1 MNKKNTLVFFGNERL
16 ATGLN
21 TKTPTLR
28 RLIGAGYNVK
38 AVVTNFEQA
47 VSRKS
52 RELEI
57 VQTAGEHGIE
67 VIIPEKPTD
76 IIAQLKKMKP
86 EIAVLVAYGKII
98 PQSIIDIFPS
108 GIINIHPSLLPL
120 HRGPIPI
127 ESVILSGEQQTGFS
141 IMQLTKGMDSGPIYK
156 QKEVLLKGNES
167 KQELAD
173 LLLEQS
179 SELIIEI
186 LPDILSGNITPTEQD
201 ESTATYDSLI
211 SKDQGNIDW
220 SKPASRIER
229 EIRAYSGWPKSKTKF
244 ANTDT
249 VITEAIVLNHSGEP
263 GKLFIHEKQLAV
275 FCGEKSLLIKT
286 LVPAGKKPMDA
297 ESFLAGYKAR
307 LNL

>member
-28 RLIGAGYNVK
+28 KLIDAGYDVK

-57 VQTAGEHGIE
+57 VQTAKEHDIE

-76 IIAQLKKMKP
+76 IIARLKEMKP
-86 EIAVLVAYGKII
+86 DIAVLVAYGKIV
-98 PQSIIDIFPS
+98 PQSIIDIFPG

-120 HRGPIPI
+120 HRGPTPI
-127 ESVILSGEQQTGFS
+127 ESVILSGELQTGVS
-141 IMQLTKGMDSGPIYK
+141 IMQLTKEMDSGPVYM
-156 QKEVLLKGNES
+156 QKKVHLKGDES
-167 KQELAD
+167 KQDLAN
-173 LLLEQS
+173 LLLEHS
-179 SELIIEI
+179 SELIIEV

-201 ESTATYDSLI
+201 DSIATYDSRI

-220 SKPASRIER
+220 NKPAVQIER
-229 EIRAYSGWPKSKTKF
+229 EIRAYSGWPKSQTKF
-244 ANTDT
+244 ANIDT
-249 VITEAIVLNHSGEP
+249 VITDAVAINLSGEP
-263 GKLFIHEKQLAV
+263 GKLFIHEKQLAAY
-275 FCGEKSLLIKT
+275 CKRGALLINK
-286 LVPAGKKPMDA
+286 VIPASKKLMDSRA
-297 ESFLAGYKAR
+297 FLAGYKTK
-307 LNL
+307 LGL